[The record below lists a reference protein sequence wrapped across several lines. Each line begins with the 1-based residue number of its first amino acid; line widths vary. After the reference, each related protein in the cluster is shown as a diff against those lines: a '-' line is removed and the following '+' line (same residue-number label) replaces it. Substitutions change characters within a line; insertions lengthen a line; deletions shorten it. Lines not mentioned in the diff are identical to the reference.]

1 VIRRFLVANDNKGG
15 KEEQFPLDSIPMF
28 GVIDP
33 GGFAETKL
41 LKRGSRNVIII
52 GGQPH
57 GSVKKFIVYIDA
69 SRVKETQT
77 FIDTWL
83 HANDLWKPRAWWIE
97 VTGPG
102 QYMKKDMERV
112 RTEKK
117 LSMDIIACPS
127 EVSENAKADR
137 ITSLI
142 RPFEQGE
149 ILLLDGMPG
158 LLDFQAEYRSYPNS
172 TTVDI
177 LDAIGW
183 LYRLAWTRQKTE
195 DLNRMNRD
203 RLKKTVDGMRS

>member
-1 VIRRFLVANDNKGG
+1 MVKRFLVANDNKS
-15 KEEQFPLDSIPMF
+15 EQYDLDSIPMF

-41 LKRGSRNVIII
+41 IKRGSRNVIVV
-52 GGQPH
+52 GGQPP
-57 GSVKKFIVYIDA
+57 GSLKKFVVYISA
-69 SRVKETQT
+69 SRLKETQK
-77 FIDTWL
+77 FIDEWL
-83 HANDLWKPRAWWIE
+83 HVNELWRPRAWWIE
-97 VTGPG
+97 TTGPG

-112 RTEKK
+112 RGEKK
-117 LSMDIIACPS
+117 MHMDILACPS

-149 ILLLDGMPG
+149 ILLLDGAPG
-158 LLDFQAEYRSYPNS
+158 ILDFKMEYRSYPNS

-195 DLNRMNRD
+195 DLNRVNQE
-203 RLKKTVDGMRS
+203 RLRKAVAGMRG